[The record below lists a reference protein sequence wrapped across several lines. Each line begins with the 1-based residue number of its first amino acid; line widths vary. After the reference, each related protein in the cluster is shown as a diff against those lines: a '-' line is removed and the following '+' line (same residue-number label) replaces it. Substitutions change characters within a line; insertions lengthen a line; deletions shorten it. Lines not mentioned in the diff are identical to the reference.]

1 MLSKVLVRIFR
12 YLISRIK
19 HFLSLGFES
28 GSNAEGPG
36 SNSSFTY
43 IVVIYTIYYLH
54 NKYWDF
60 YYTYNKCNSS
70 IRNGFEAAARTTFTF
85 KSSFEKDTYA
95 NIFLRKKNH
104 PKS

>member
-1 MLSKVLVRIFR
+1 MTDDYEDDDFCNTFV
-12 YLISRIK
+12 IK

-85 KSSFEKDTYA
+85 KSSFEAVLFDA
-95 NIFLRKKNH
+95 
-104 PKS
+104 